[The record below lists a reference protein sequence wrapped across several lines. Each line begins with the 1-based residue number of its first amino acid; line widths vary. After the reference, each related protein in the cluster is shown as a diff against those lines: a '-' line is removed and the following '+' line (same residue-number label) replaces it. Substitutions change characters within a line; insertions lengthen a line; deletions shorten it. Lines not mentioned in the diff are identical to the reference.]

1 MKSTEYSLNSIL
13 EWKDTVRA
21 GDALLLSGTIYTARD
36 AAHKKLV
43 ASIEANEPLPF
54 DLENA
59 TIYYCGPT
67 PAPEKAVIGSCGPT
81 TSSRMDPYTARL
93 MQNGVVCTIGK
104 GERSKSVY
112 QAILEKR
119 GLYLVAIGGC
129 GALYADA
136 VKSIEEVAYPELGC
150 ESIKRLEVENF
161 PVYVAIDTEG
171 NSIFDR

>member
-1 MKSTEYSLNSIL
+1 
-13 EWKDTVRA
+13 
-21 GDALLLSGTIYTARD
+21 
-36 AAHKKLV
+36 
-43 ASIEANEPLPF
+43 
-54 DLENA
+54 
-59 TIYYCGPT
+59 
-67 PAPEKAVIGSCGPT
+67 
-81 TSSRMDPYTARL
+81 MDPYTACL

-150 ESIKRLEVENF
+150 ESIKRLEVERF